1 MSRAGT
7 QDVVTVKPAN
17 NVYTVLAVVALIV
30 VGVALFVLY
39 RRSEILFGPGG
50 LTS

>member
-17 NVYTVLAVVALIV
+17 NVYTVLVIVTLLIV
-30 VGVALFVLY
+30 VAAGMALWKRADV
-39 RRSEILFGPGG
+39 LFGPNG